1 MKEKAKTLPGL
12 LDQARF
18 AMIERPITVEEK
30 AARNL
35 DTVSRGM
42 LKSLTAAVQNASWT
56 RDDLEE
62 AAQQVATENGVGLGK
77 IAAPLRA
84 ALAGT
89 SATPSVFDMMTALG
103 RDETLARL
111 QDQTDLAG

>member
-1 MKEKAKTLPGL
+1 MVFIFSAEQICFRLFIAEKAFNVFLMRQYIQQLP
-12 LDQARF
+12 
-18 AMIERPITVEEK
+18 
-30 AARNL
+30 
-35 DTVSRGM
+35 
-42 LKSLTAAVQNASWT
+42 
-56 RDDLEE
+56 DDLEE